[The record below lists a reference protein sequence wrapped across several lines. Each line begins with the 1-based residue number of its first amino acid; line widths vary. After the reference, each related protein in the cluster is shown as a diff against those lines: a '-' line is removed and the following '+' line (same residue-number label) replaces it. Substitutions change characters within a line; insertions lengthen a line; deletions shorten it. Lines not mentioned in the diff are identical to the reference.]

1 MKHNTPRQNKN
12 SLKHFDLSEYRQIL
26 SDLAIQI
33 YHQFIIVMENNIQHM
48 IGKTIAIQEHLNVA
62 CEAYW
67 ESSYR
72 EAEGG
77 TDFFLL
83 IFIVRWSY
91 TCVSTHTNFT
101 ESYIPR
107 LFPQNFLV

>member
-1 MKHNTPRQNKN
+1 MKCNTPRQNKN
-12 SLKHFDLSEYRQIL
+12 CLKHFDLSEYRQIL

-48 IGKTIAIQEHLNVA
+48 IGKTTAIQEHLNVA
-62 CEAYW
+62 CEAYE
-67 ESSYR
+67 ESLLS

-77 TDFFLL
+77 TDSFLL
-83 IFIVRWSY
+83 IFILSCSY
-91 TCVSTHTNFT
+91 MCVSTHTNFT

-107 LFPQNFLV
+107 IFPQNFLV